1 MPFSLL
7 LTILPFVLA
16 GIAALYSER
25 AGLLHIGIE
34 GFILFGAFSFASF
47 ATIGGI
53 PLFFSMPVSIFM
65 SLIPGFI
72 FSYLVVFKKA
82 NLYIMGLAINLLA
95 AGLIPVLS
103 QFIFNTKTL
112 IRFNSNESD
121 FYIIL
126 AVLILSV
133 IGAAFI
139 LDKTKP
145 GLRIK
150 AAGSCDTLLSSRGL
164 NPANYQFAAL
174 MTASGLAAM
183 AGILLVLTI
192 NAYVPNI
199 SSGRGWIGLV
209 LVYMGFR
216 KVPGVFLA
224 GIFFGI
230 SEIAGQYMQDIIPP
244 ALSLIT
250 PYLLG
255 LIAIIFSKNANKSD
269 TFQN

>member
-7 LTILPFVLA
+7 LTLLPFVLT

-34 GFILFGAFSFASF
+34 GFILFGAFSFASLSSM
-47 ATIGGI
+47 GGV
-53 PLFFSMPVSIFM
+53 PLSLWMPVSLFL
-65 SLIPGFI
+65 SLIPALV
-72 FSYLVVFKKA
+72 FSYLVVYKKA

-103 QFIFNTKTL
+103 QFLFKTKTL
-112 IRFNSNESD
+112 IRFTSNEFD

-126 AVLILSV
+126 GVLVLSI

-150 AAGSCDTLLSSRGL
+150 AAGSCYKLLSSRGI
-164 NPANYQFAAL
+164 NPETYQFTAL

-183 AGILLVLTI
+183 AGVLLALTI

-209 LVYMGFR
+209 LVFMGFR
-216 KVPGVFLA
+216 KVPGVLLA
-224 GIFFGI
+224 GIFFGV
-230 SEIAGQYMQDIIPP
+230 SEIAGQYIQDVIPP

-255 LIAIIFSKNANKSD
+255 LIAIIFSQNANKSD
-269 TFQN
+269 TFHP